1 MVIAYRVVTISDFSV
16 FCNIWSF
23 SAIWVMGSM
32 GKLYIEGGGGV
43 ECGCKVCRASGRSV

>member
-23 SAIWVMGSM
+23 SAIWVVGSM

-43 ECGCKVCRASGRSV
+43 